1 MDFSIR
7 IDWLTFLIL
16 AMAYFSEFS
25 SVVILISMSVKSS
38 LILYI
43 KATSNNYNVILI
55 MPIVY
60 YIYNV
65 V

>member
-7 IDWLTFLIL
+7 IDWLAFLIL

-25 SVVILISMSVKSS
+25 YVVILISMYVKSS
-38 LILYI
+38 LVLHI
-43 KATSNNYNVILI
+43 KATNNNYNVILV

-60 YIYNV
+60 YIY
-65 V
+65 